1 MHLQLDIKSDA
12 YFIVTHQYSI
22 QPSFGKTMSPFVLS
36 LLIMVLVEVQ
46 CFRTPLP
53 YGTGFQGT
61 IQDDELSGQGIF
73 HLLGKAFKH
82 AFSTN
87 DPPLKQPKMEGN
99 INSSHFTT

>member
-1 MHLQLDIKSDA
+1 
-12 YFIVTHQYSI
+12 
-22 QPSFGKTMSPFVLS
+22 MSPFVLS

-99 INSSHFTT
+99 INCSHFTT